1 MSAAPRSG
9 QVAAIYLAVAIGAA
23 IGGGGRHLISLMMAT
38 SDWPWPT
45 LLANV
50 SGSLLIGLYSALP
63 ADSRWSQ
70 GSLHG
75 FVTAG
80 FCGGLTTFSIFSLE
94 VIQLMAADPLTATG
108 WLLLSLTA
116 WLGSVSVGY
125 FIGRSML
132 SA

>member
-1 MSAAPRSG
+1 MNTAHRDR
-9 QVAAIYLAVAIGAA
+9 VAIIYLAVAVGAA
-23 IGGGGRHLISLMMAT
+23 IGGGARHLISLMLAT
-38 SDWPWPT
+38 TWPWPT

-50 SGSLLIGLYSALP
+50 AGSLLIGLYSALP

-80 FCGGLTTFSIFSLE
+80 LCGGLTTFSIFSLE
-94 VIQLMAADPLTATG
+94 IIQLMAANPLKAIG

-116 WLGSVSVGY
+116 WLAAVSVGY
-125 FIGRSML
+125 FIGRSLL